1 MNFRDYSTPQE
12 AEMDLAPMIDV
23 VFLLLIFFIVTWN
36 SAQQERNVDV
46 SVPAAEEGA
55 DPERQ
60 VGEIIVNVDKDGI
73 IVVNGAAISED
84 DLLARLHAISEEY
97 PDQAVIL
104 RGDSKASFQH
114 IINILDVCKKANIWN
129 IAFATTKPE
138 EAVPPKKPAPPQ

>member
-12 AEMDLAPMIDV
+12 GEMELAPMIDV

-60 VGEIIVNVDKDGI
+60 VGEIIVNVDQDGI
-73 IVVNGAAISED
+73 IVVNGVAISEA
-84 DLLARLHAISEEY
+84 DLLARLLAISEEY

-104 RGDSKASFQH
+104 RGDSEASFQH
-114 IINILDVCKKANIWN
+114 IISILDVCKKANIWN

-138 EAVPPKKPAPPQ
+138 DSTPPPKPAPPQ